1 MRQNLGERNFGVTK
15 LLCNFNEKGPTADVV
30 SLSIPT
36 LACGGGGWNLGPRS
50 GVMPNFSLVAN
61 QTAGNDDRRVG
72 FLFRVV
78 FCFFCLH
85 STSRKFFL
93 DEVDRIREL
102 IGFTGEQKM
111 IASKLSLL
119 RDTDLDVSPRS
130 SELSLAIWPQRE
142 PRRLFLL
149 LRESVSE
156 RECV

>member
-72 FLFRVV
+72 FCFGLCFASFVFTARVEN
-78 FCFFCLH
+78 FF
-85 STSRKFFL
+85 
-93 DEVDRIREL
+93 
-102 IGFTGEQKM
+102 
-111 IASKLSLL
+111 
-119 RDTDLDVSPRS
+119 
-130 SELSLAIWPQRE
+130 
-142 PRRLFLL
+142 
-149 LRESVSE
+149 
-156 RECV
+156 